1 MIKFFRKIRKT
12 SLTDNKFGK
21 YLKYAIGEIV
31 LVVIGILI
39 ALQINNWNQQRIEQ
53 NKEQT
58 YLVNIKRDL
67 LLQLTLIDSQL
78 ESEQKYLDNAQ
89 PVLDYFYKHKNVIL
103 DSELSQNLSLVTE
116 RRTFIRTDPTYTDLI
131 SSGNIDIIKDMEFKG
146 KLIEYYENLER
157 IEKVIENNNIGLNDE
172 IYVSAILK
180 LIYFDDGTAPQ
191 SMKLVEISNSI
202 LQKEENILLII
213 NLINFR
219 KYIAVGNTKVTL
231 EIKAQTQE
239 LLGLMKGLP

>member
-21 YLKYAIGEIV
+21 YLIYAIGEIV